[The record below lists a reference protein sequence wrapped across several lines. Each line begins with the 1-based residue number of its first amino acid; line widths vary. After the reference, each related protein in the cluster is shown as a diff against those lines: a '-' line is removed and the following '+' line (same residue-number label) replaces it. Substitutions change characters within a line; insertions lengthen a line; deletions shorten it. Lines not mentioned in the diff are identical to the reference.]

1 MISETKKKIIEA
13 ALKLFSSRP
22 YSRVSVEEVAS
33 KAGVSKGAVF
43 HYFKSKAD
51 LAEAVLK
58 VFFDIIV
65 SRPLNSILESNAS
78 FEEKIGR
85 IVRLSTSVTLKGNFK
100 AMLFLANIYEELR
113 RRGRGDI
120 VGKLYSRYLDLLTEF
135 FKRNGVREPEVK
147 AMLFMAMLD
156 GLSFQ
161 AMIHPEAFKDSRKIS
176 EVVREVV
183 RFMRC

>member
-1 MISETKKKIIEA
+1 MNSETKKRIIET

-22 YSRVSVEEVAS
+22 YSRVSVEEIAS

-58 VFFDIIV
+58 VFFDLLV
-65 SRPLNSILESNAS
+65 SRPLNSILESDAS
-78 FEEKIGR
+78 FEEKVGR
-85 IVRLSTSVTLKGNFK
+85 IVRLSLGVALKGNFK

-120 VGKLYSRYLDLLTEF
+120 VGKLYSKYLDVFTEF
-135 FKRNGVREPEVK
+135 FKRNNVKEPEVK

-161 AMIHPEAFKDSRKIS
+161 AMIHPEAFKDPGKVS
-176 EVVREVV
+176 EIVREVV
-183 RFMRC
+183 RFVRC